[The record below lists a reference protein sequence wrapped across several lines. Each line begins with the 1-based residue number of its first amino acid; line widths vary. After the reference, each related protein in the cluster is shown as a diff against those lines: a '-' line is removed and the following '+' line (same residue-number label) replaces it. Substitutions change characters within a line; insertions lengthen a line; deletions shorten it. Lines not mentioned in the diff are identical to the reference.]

1 MSFLLEDNE
10 DLLDAIERMNI
21 INEFEADGETS
32 EPEDEE
38 EEFSMDDEGEE
49 TTPASD
55 ADGEEPAEDGEE
67 EEYSMDDEEE
77 YSMEDE
83 GEEESQEGNEEEPE
97 GDENT
102 EDEEYEIPDEEG
114 GDTEGDPEGGED
126 DEFSM
131 DDESGETDSGTDNMD
146 GDSMGSD
153 EPNTKLKDLETV
165 VFDNLSEPEK
175 KLKIRELKELFIQ
188 IHGKCGTIADKVTEL
203 KTDEETIQIAEYIST
218 TLIDLQKYIDD
229 YINNIFDTKT
239 YIENIAH
246 LQKYITIFNAIGKV
260 FAEINR
266 ENSK

>member
-1 MSFLLEDNE
+1 MSFLLEDGE
-10 DLLDAIERMNI
+10 DLLDTINF
-21 INEFEADGETS
+21 INEFEADGQTS
-32 EPEDEE
+32 EPEED

-49 TTPASD
+49 ATPA
-55 ADGEEPAEDGEE
+55 ADTGEETPAEDSEE

-77 YSMEDE
+77 YSMDDE

-97 GDENT
+97 GEENT

-114 GDTEGDPEGGED
+114 GENTEGDTEGGNE
-126 DEFSM
+126 EFSM
-131 DDESGETDSGTDNMD
+131 DDEGTPGDDTDSNDMGEDN
-146 GDSMGSD
+146 SMGSD
-153 EPNTKLKDLETV
+153 EPNSKLKDLETV

-175 KLKIRELKELFIQ
+175 KLKIKELKELFIQ
-188 IHGKCGTIADKVTEL
+188 VHMKCGTIADKVTDL

-246 LQKYITIFNAIGKV
+246 LQKYITIFNAIGTV